1 MLRQLGR
8 EVTQP
13 RKGTGHRPL
22 RVDRDDHRHQTR
34 NQSKYMRCRFAPER
48 RVLEY
53 VLLAIAIT
61 T

>member
-8 EVTQP
+8 EVAQP
-13 RKGTGHRPL
+13 RQGIGHRPL
-22 RVDRDDHRHQTR
+22 RVDRDDYRHQTR
-34 NQSKYMRCRFAPER
+34 SQSKYMRCRFALER
-48 RVLEY
+48 RVLKY